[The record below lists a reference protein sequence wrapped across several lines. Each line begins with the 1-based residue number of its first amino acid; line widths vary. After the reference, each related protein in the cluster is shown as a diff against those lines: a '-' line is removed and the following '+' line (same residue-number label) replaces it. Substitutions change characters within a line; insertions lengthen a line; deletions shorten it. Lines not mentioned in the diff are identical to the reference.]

1 MDLEQLLKDK
11 NYIPSLLR
19 DDHMMDVFHR
29 PDRPAYQKPWNK
41 GNRHPFQN
49 EYLAEFRKDL
59 DSSFEDI
66 IEKLN

>member
-1 MDLEQLLKDK
+1 MVKKYQINAEDLANSQNE
-11 NYIPSLLR
+11 S
-19 DDHMMDVFHR
+19 
-29 PDRPAYQKPWNK
+29 
-41 GNRHPFQN
+41 HPFQN